1 MATSHETDVL
11 YSFVYT
17 EIPIDVPWLE
27 NSVWPS
33 EYGYDTVIPFD
44 ALLNAQTSDFDY
56 DLEVWDL
63 NIVAISRQSTDDSA
77 EGSADF

>member
-27 NSVWPS
+27 NSVWLS

-44 ALLNAQTSDFDY
+44 ALLNAQTSDFNY